1 MSTRGDELQRS
12 GREKKK
18 KKRLLN
24 IIDPECSPADA
35 SREAAPPAC
44 ICILSSVEGTV
55 WGSSLE
61 MRFHVWKNAVFL
73 QGH

>member
-1 MSTRGDELQRS
+1 MSTRLDELQRS
-12 GREKKK
+12 GMEEKK

-24 IIDPECSPADA
+24 IIDSEFSPADA

-55 WGSSLE
+55 WA
-61 MRFHVWKNAVFL
+61 RH
-73 QGH
+73 

>member
-1 MSTRGDELQRS
+1 MEIPICQHVEMSFRDLA
-12 GREKKK
+12 GRKKKK

-24 IIDPECSPADA
+24 IIDPEFSPADA

-55 WGSSLE
+55 GA
-61 MRFHVWKNAVFL
+61 RH
-73 QGH
+73 